1 MTLQADTHTN
11 RYERRTD
18 DIVINNEANSDSEGD
33 RSFRKLT
40 PKIPATA
47 SKVQLQTSGEM
58 RLVSVDDVEEGHQ
71 KARIE
76 FTDKVAIHYIT
87 IAPRLSPR
95 DMDLSYMTN

>member
-1 MTLQADTHTN
+1 
-11 RYERRTD
+11 
-18 DIVINNEANSDSEGD
+18 
-33 RSFRKLT
+33 
-40 PKIPATA
+40 
-47 SKVQLQTSGEM
+47 VQLQTSGEM

-87 IAPRLSPR
+87 IAPILSPR